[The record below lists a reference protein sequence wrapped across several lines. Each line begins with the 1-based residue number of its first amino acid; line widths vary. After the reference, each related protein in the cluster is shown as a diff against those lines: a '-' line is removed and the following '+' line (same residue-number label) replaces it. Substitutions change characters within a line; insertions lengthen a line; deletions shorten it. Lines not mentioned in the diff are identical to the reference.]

1 MPGEGPSLWLGA
13 AYKAIRGQQYTDQRQ
28 SYYEERYSERVV
40 ANLARRAQQLGLQ
53 LVPLGGGLTT
63 CKNDLSEAQAVTNQ
77 INEINYFEGVT

>member
-1 MPGEGPSLWLGA
+1 MCISEMD
-13 AYKAIRGQQYTDQRQ
+13 AYLRPRHRGNQDGLAGRLH
-28 SYYEERYSERVV
+28 SERVV